1 MKITK
6 AFAVS
11 AIIAMTAVLI
21 YGFSVGDFFE
31 DGSVIL
37 ANPWGIVSLVD
48 LYTGFV
54 LFSVWVV
61 YRERYWYAS
70 VVWVILTMI
79 FGALIFGIYILYAAI
94 ASKNDVLTFFL
105 GCKKDSVLE

>member
-1 MKITK
+1 MKIAK
-6 AFAVS
+6 AFGIL
-11 AIIAMTAVLI
+11 AIVAMSAVLF
-21 YGFSVGDFFE
+21 YGFTVGDFFE
-31 DGSVIL
+31 DGSLIL

-79 FGALIFGIYILYAAI
+79 FGAFIFGVYILYAAI

-105 GCKKDSVLE
+105 GSKKESVLE